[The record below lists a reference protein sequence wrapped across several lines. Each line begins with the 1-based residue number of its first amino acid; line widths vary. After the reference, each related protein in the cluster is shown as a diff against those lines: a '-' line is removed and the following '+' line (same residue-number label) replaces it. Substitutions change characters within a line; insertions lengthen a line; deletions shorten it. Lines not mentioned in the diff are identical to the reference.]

1 MNPENPENPEDLVD
15 LVDLVDLADQVDR
28 TIPGTQM
35 KRNRLNRSIPR
46 MTSTKNTMLQ

>member
-1 MNPENPENPEDLVD
+1 MNPEDLVD
-15 LVDLVDLADQVDR
+15 LVDLADLADQVDQVDR